1 MKRAMIA
8 MSGGVDSSVA
18 AYLCKEAGYDCMGM
32 TMRLYQNDDV
42 GIDGKTCCSLDDA
55 EDARSVAFRLGI
67 PFQVFNYTDAFRSC
81 VIERFIAAYE
91 RGETPNPCI
100 DCNKYLKFGQIF
112 QRMDALGYDYVATGH
127 YARIVE
133 KNGRFLLKKGLD
145 ESKDQSYVL
154 YALTQEQ
161 LARTLFPLGNLTKL
175 AAREIAEAQGFLN
188 ARKRDSQD
196 ICFVPD
202 GDYAGFMERYTGK
215 RYPPGRFQDTQG
227 TVLGTHKGIVRYTI
241 GQRKGLGLALPCPM
255 YVKEK
260 DMEKNA
266 VILCRNEELF
276 SRSLDARDFNW
287 SALDCPEGS
296 LRCEAKIRYKHTQQ
310 PAVVTATGPDTVHI
324 EFDEPQRAICKG
336 QAVVLYDGDT
346 VLGGGTIL

>member
-18 AYLCKEAGYDCMGM
+18 AFLCKEAGYDCMGM
-32 TMRLYQNDDV
+32 TMRLYNNEDV
-42 GIDGKTCCSLDDA
+42 GIDSKTCCSLDDV

-67 PFQVFNYTDAFRSC
+67 PFQVFNFTDAFRSC
-81 VIERFIAAYE
+81 VIHRFVVAYE

-112 QRMDALGYDYVATGH
+112 QRMDELGYEYVVTGH
-127 YARIVE
+127 YARIAE
-133 KNGRFLLKKGLD
+133 EHGRFLLKKGLD

-154 YALTQEQ
+154 YGLTQAQ
-161 LARTLFPLGNLTKL
+161 LARTLFPLGGMTKD
-175 AAREIAEAQGFLN
+175 AARCIAEEQGFLN

-202 GDYAGFMERYTGK
+202 GDYPGFIERYTGK
-215 RYPPGRFQDTQG
+215 TYPAGNFEDTEG
-227 TVLGTHKGIVRYTI
+227 NVLGTHKGIVRYTI

-260 DMEKNA
+260 DMARNTI
-266 VILCRNEELF
+266 ILSTDEELF
-276 SRSLDARDFNW
+276 SRSLNACDFNW
-287 SALDCPEGS
+287 SAFDCPS
-296 LRCEAKIRYKHTQQ
+296 DSIRCEAKIRYKHAQQ
-310 PAVVTATGPDTVHI
+310 PATVTPTGPGTAHI
-324 EFDEPQRAICKG
+324 EFDTPQRAICKG
-336 QAVVLYDGDT
+336 QSVVLYDGDT